1 LINGKEDPRKS
12 KRLLKKTGSILKIL
26 KRNNNLKQ
34 RIMGFYKLEIDGSF
48 RGHFKTPAEAM
59 AAADKW
65 ARPFKKRWVIK
76 DPFNKVYAQG

>member
-1 LINGKEDPRKS
+1 VSGVGFLVIIFIKFDQILIKEK
-12 KRLLKKTGSILKIL
+12 
-26 KRNNNLKQ
+26 NNNLKQ